1 VNAELFA
8 ELAAKNSADLEAII
22 ATVGIA
28 NCIKLFPHIVAIV
41 NTLQQ
46 EAKPNAQ
53 APTIVAPIGTT
64 SAANM
69 GASR

>member
-1 VNAELFA
+1 VNAEL
-8 ELAAKNSADLEAII
+8 LALLVSKNEADIDAII
-22 ATVGIA
+22 STVGIA
-28 NCIKLFPHIVAIV
+28 NCIKLLPHIIAII

-53 APTIVAPIGTT
+53 APTPGTT